1 MNKAEDRIQQEIVQW
16 FNNTYPSLRGLLC
29 YNLNNS
35 QNAID
40 GNRNKMKGLIAG
52 RSDLVLYYAGRAY
65 MIELKTLKGRQADEQ
80 KVWQKLIESH
90 GFMYFIIKDLK
101 EFQQLVTEKI
111 IQDGQKTNNDRI

>member
-52 RSDLVLYYAGRAY
+52 RSDLVLYYSGRAY
-65 MIELKTLKGRQADEQ
+65 MIELKTPKGRQGDEQ
-80 KVWQKLIESH
+80 KAWQKLIELH
-90 GFMYFIIKDLK
+90 GFKYLIVRDLDEFKGFVLNLIK
-101 EFQQLVTEKI
+101 
-111 IQDGQKTNNDRI
+111 

>member
-1 MNKAEDRIQQEIVQW
+1 MKKAEDRIQQEIVQW

-52 RSDLVLYYAGRAY
+52 RSDLVLYYCGEAY
-65 MIELKTLKGRQADEQ
+65 MIELKTLKGRQGDEQ
-80 KVWQKLIESH
+80 KAWQKLIESH
-90 GFMYFIIKDLK
+90 GFEYFIIRDLK

-111 IQDGQKTNNDRI
+111 IYHF

>member
-1 MNKAEDRIQQEIVQW
+1 MKKAEDRIQQEIVQW

-52 RSDLVLYYAGRAY
+52 RSDLVLYYCGCAF
-65 MIELKTLKGRQADEQ
+65 MIELKTLKGRQGDEQ
-80 KVWQKLIESH
+80 KAWQKLVESH
-90 GFMYFIIKDLK
+90 GFKYLIVRDLEEFKGFVLNLIK
-101 EFQQLVTEKI
+101 
-111 IQDGQKTNNDRI
+111 